1 MILNILTNKF
11 VYIMKKVLAFFSAML
26 LLATAAFAQSVSV
39 TTPSQNLK
47 LQFKSAERSGN
58 DVVLT
63 ILVTNLSSSEQ
74 IVNLV
79 GGQYQTGMA
88 ASIAYDNDGNV
99 YELGNILVSIGNKS
113 YSEQY
118 CASSFPAGV
127 PVKCHVMVKNLAPQA
142 SSFSKLKLCVL
153 SPELDVKSVG
163 ACFEINNVSFAR

>member
-1 MILNILTNKF
+1 
-11 VYIMKKVLAFFSAML
+11 MKKVLTTLSAML
-26 LLATAAFAQSVSV
+26 LLATAAFAQTISV

-47 LQFKSAERSGN
+47 LQFKAAERAGN

-63 ILVTNLSSSEQ
+63 IQVTNLSAQEE

-79 GGQYQTGMA
+79 GGQYQTGMP

-99 YELGNILVSIGNKS
+99 YELNNILVSVGNKS

-118 CASSFPAGV
+118 CAASFPSGV
-127 PVKCHVMVKNLAPQA
+127 PVKCHVRVKNLAPEA
-142 SSFSKLKLCVL
+142 TSLVKLKLCVL

-163 ACFEINNVSFAR
+163 ACFEINNVAF